1 MSENYEFVYN
11 HLTAIY
17 VRDDVNI
24 SVANID
30 DIPSL
35 SYHIYLN
42 ITGDVLNATY
52 VDEDSSNGVLTANH
66 NWQIDLQKSDY
77 NVQTSTGN
85 LAYPGMNAEEMEWG
99 DVGHLSLKDSLV
111 GTISKALF
119 NQFDQRAAIR
129 NDMELEDSLYNS
141 VNEQLELIFTDN
153 TQQDKIFQRYVS
165 SGRYAEDDLNDLNAP
180 VAYNLKDSIFRFG
193 FVFYGLID
201 ENEDNGIYDTTNILD
216 GVGFEST
223 GIPAPGSAGSLPASV
238 GFTTEQPAYQFN
250 VLLQIHQNIAT

>member
-17 VRDDVNI
+17 IRDDVNI

-42 ITGDVLNATY
+42 ITGDILNATY

-85 LAYPGMNAEEMEWG
+85 LSYPGINEEEMEWG
-99 DVGHLSLKDSLV
+99 DSGNLSLKDSLV

-129 NDMELEDSLYNS
+129 NDMELENSLYNS
-141 VNEQLELIFTDN
+141 VNSELESIFTNDV
-153 TQQDKIFQRYVS
+153 QQDKIFQRYVA

-180 VAYNLKDSIFRFG
+180 VQYNLRDSIFRFG
-193 FVFYGLID
+193 VVFYGLVD
-201 ENEDNGIYDTTNILD
+201 ENEDNGIYDTINILD
-216 GVGFEST
+216 GVGFEPT
-223 GIPAPGSAGSLPASV
+223 GIPSNGAGSLPTSV
-238 GFTTEQPAYQFN
+238 GFTTNQPAYQFN
-250 VLLQIHQNIAT
+250 VLVQLHQNAST